1 MYMYSILLLSFYA
14 VYMKLPTGNTVE
26 LYVPEPFAI
35 DSIRRVISQK
45 EGIPPHYLQLKFKK
59 RVLEDGHTLDE
70 YGVEYE
76 STLDLE
82 VRKGSKFKC

>member
-1 MYMYSILLLSFYA
+1 MYA
-14 VYMKLPTGNTVE
+14 KLPTGNTIE
-26 LYVPEPFAI
+26 LYISEPFAI
-35 DSIRRVISQK
+35 DSIRRVVTQQDT
-45 EGIPPHYLQLKFKK
+45 PQAHYLQLKFGG

-76 STLDLE
+76 STLELV

>member
-1 MYMYSILLLSFYA
+1 M
-14 VYMKLPTGNTVE
+14 YMKLPTGNTVE
-26 LYVPEPFAI
+26 LYIPEPFAI
-35 DSIRRVISQK
+35 DGIRRVISQK
-45 EGIPPHYLQLKFKK
+45 EGIPARCLQFKFKK

-76 STLDLE
+76 STLDLV